1 MLSRITSV
9 IRAALLALGLGLVSP
24 ALSAAEDPALM
35 AKSASDA
42 LRSAIDDLSRAN
54 SAEDRVQALTGTIR
68 AFERGLVAM
77 REGLRSAAVRERVL
91 KKEFENSRDKISRLL
106 GVLQT
111 LERATTPLLLMH
123 PEGAVGTARSGM
135 MVSEVTPG
143 LQAEAE
149 KLKAELEELHNIQ
162 KLQNLAVEDLQLSLD
177 GVQKARVALSEAINE
192 REALPKRFAD
202 DPIRVQ
208 ILADN
213 SDNLQY
219 FAEALIQVP
228 FAELEEKPEPF
239 EAAKGKLPLPVDGT
253 VIREFN
259 DTDAAGL
266 ERPGI
271 LVATPALTLVTS
283 PWSATIRYA
292 GPFLDY
298 GNVIILEPDVGY
310 LIVLTGVQQLYVS
323 LGEIVAKD
331 APLGLLGGQTA
342 QVGDFLLEAS
352 GRTGTLRQE
361 SLYIEVRENGK
372 PVDPLIWFT
381 HDQK

>member
-1 MLSRITSV
+1 MIRILSAFFLSCVLTSSV
-9 IRAALLALGLGLVSP
+9 QAQNDPASMATEASIALRKATEDLSNADTAQDRVAALT
-24 ALSAAEDPALM
+24 D
-35 AKSASDA
+35 
-42 LRSAIDDLSRAN
+42 
-54 SAEDRVQALTGTIR
+54 TIR
-68 AFERGLVAM
+68 AFETGLVAM
-77 REGLRSAAVRERVL
+77 RDGLRAAAVRERVL

-135 MVSEVTPG
+135 MVSEITPG

-149 KLKAELEELHNIQ
+149 KLRQELEELQNIQ
-162 KLQNLAVEDLQLSLD
+162 KLQKLAEEDLQLSLD
-177 GVQKARVALSEAINE
+177 GVQKARVSLSEAISE

-219 FAEALIQVP
+219 FADALIQVP

-239 EAAKGKLPLPVDGT
+239 TSGKGNLKLPVEGT
-253 VIREFN
+253 VLRKFN
-259 DTDAAGL
+259 ATDAAGL

-271 LVATPALTLVTS
+271 VIATPALSLVTS
-283 PWSATIRYA
+283 PWPATIRYS

-298 GNVIILEPDVGY
+298 GNVIILEPDPGY
-310 LIVLTGVQQLYVS
+310 LIVLAGIKQLYAG
-323 LGEIVAKD
+323 LGEIVAKG

-352 GRTGTLRQE
+352 GRTGELRQE
-361 SLYIEVRENGK
+361 SLYIEVRKNGK
-372 PVDPLIWFT
+372 PVDPLLWFT